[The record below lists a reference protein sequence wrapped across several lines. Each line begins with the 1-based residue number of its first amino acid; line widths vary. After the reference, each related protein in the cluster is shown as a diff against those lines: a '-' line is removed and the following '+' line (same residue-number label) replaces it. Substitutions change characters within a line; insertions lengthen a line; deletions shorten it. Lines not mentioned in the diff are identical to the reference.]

1 LNKRILNTGIQEFI
15 KNNLATDIMSVL
27 LSKPIFE
34 EVTNKELVEQLESA
48 KKAKDKLPTWFRSE
62 AIIYPK
68 KLHIEQTSSEL
79 TASYKSNIVRVNRIA
94 DLSGGFG
101 VDSYYF
107 AKNAVSVDSFE
118 INPEL
123 SEIVNHNLKA
133 LGVSNIH
140 CYNKD
145 GIEQLLHSDQNY
157 DMIYIDPD
165 RRDAQKKRVYFL
177 SDCRP
182 DVPKHLD
189 ELFTKAPLV
198 MLKTAPLLDISQ
210 GIKDLKGVKQII
222 ALAVKNEL
230 KELLWILENDFKGT
244 PLVKAVNLESKQ
256 LEFSSLL
263 NSEEN
268 TKSIPTPV
276 GTYLYEP
283 NVALLKTGMFKTIAQ
298 RFKIGKMHSNTH
310 LYTSDE
316 LIEFPGRVFKINE
329 VLHYNK
335 KNLKLFEN
343 TKANVSCR
351 NFKLSVEQLKK
362 KHRIKDGGAQYL
374 FFTTDLNNQAVVL
387 VCEKA

>member
-1 LNKRILNTGIQEFI
+1 
-15 KNNLATDIMSVL
+15 MSVL

-189 ELFTKAPLV
+189 ELFDKAPLV

-210 GIKDLKGVKQII
+210 GIKDLKSVKQII